1 VTHRA
6 AILAFLHDFRVPF
19 DNNQAERDLRMLKV
33 KSKVSG
39 GFRSP
44 HGADQFCR
52 IRGYI
57 STLRKQG
64 YSVLDGLTTV
74 FAGQPFMPR
83 LHA

>member
-1 VTHRA
+1 VHRHHA
-6 AILAFLHDFRVPF
+6 A
-19 DNNQAERDLRMLKV
+19 
-33 KSKVSG
+33 G
-39 GFRSP
+39 CFRSAQ
-44 HGADQFCR
+44 GADQFCR

-64 YSVLDGLTTV
+64 YSVLDGITSV